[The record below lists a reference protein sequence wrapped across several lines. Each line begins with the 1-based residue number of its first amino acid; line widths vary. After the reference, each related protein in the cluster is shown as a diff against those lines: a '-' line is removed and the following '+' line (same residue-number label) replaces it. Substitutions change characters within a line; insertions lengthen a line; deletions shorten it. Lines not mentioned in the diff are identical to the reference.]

1 MATNVTPH
9 PKIPVL
15 YWDANNVYVECPY
28 CEEKH
33 RHGFSLS
40 GKRMSHCYPGGGY
53 EFVYPVDLEQELVG
67 YEIDKTRAYFVNVG
81 LTSDRTGH
89 RLDPLN
95 ETDDELADV
104 FGSTLNLTP
113 TNAEPESSLEEESSE
128 MTVIDL
134 LNGDKFELKV
144 ITLAIS
150 ECLFGNTTFIKQ
162 YINMSIEAQL
172 FLHGR
177 DKCGNTTLIMAAVE
191 ESYEMV
197 SLLLENG
204 ANVNAIN
211 HCGRN
216 ALMEA
221 ALWGR
226 IETVKILLNFDA
238 NKSLRDHHGRC
249 AKDFAEPCRENE
261 EERNTRSPRAAE
273 KQVYERNGDRRHIA
287 ILLRDPNA
295 DNQNVYTKPL
305 SNSQLNNYSFK
316 KSPAGM
322 TITFS
327 GPIQEYSVPQITKTA
342 AILDR
347 GVQFARV
354 SATSGWGRDALPVN
368 RAMERTWVEQVDYIA
383 RIVGYTFQAAPSP
396 KFDQGTPGQY
406 YASHAEKK
414 LIAYFLDKHVFL
426 PEDRSPHQVLGESID
441 ALDDSVCE
449 ARELFATCAK
459 VSDLESQKQ
468 KLERDLFGADDYLLG
483 EEYDQEEVQDLKQ
496 KISEISKE
504 LSNLESDR
512 DVTAIREKEKER
524 MRMMAR
530 YRQHERL
537 EELSRPTS
545 QPPLSL
551 RHAVILSS
559 NDNCLDC
566 KSFKERVNKYFGL
579 DITYAVV

>member
-1 MATNVTPH
+1 MSTNVTPH

-15 YWDANNVYVECPY
+15 YWDMNNVYVECPY

-40 GKRMSHCYPGGGY
+40 GKRMSNCYPGGGY

-95 ETDDELADV
+95 AIEDELADM
-104 FGSTLNLTP
+104 FGSTLNLMP
-113 TNAEPESSLEEESSE
+113 TNAKPEASLEEDSSE

-134 LNGDKFELKV
+134 PNGDKFELKA
-144 ITLAIS
+144 ITIAIS
-150 ECLFGNTTFIKQ
+150 KCLFGNTPFIKQ

-177 DKCGNTTLIMAAVE
+177 DKCGNTTLIMAAAE
-191 ESYEMV
+191 ESYEMI

-221 ALWGR
+221 ALWGW

-238 NKSLRDHHGRC
+238 NKSLRDHRGRC

-261 EERNTRSPRAAE
+261 EERNTRSPQAAE
-273 KQVYERNGDRRHIA
+273 KQVYQRNGDRRHIA
-287 ILLRDPNA
+287 ILLRDPDA

-316 KSPAGM
+316 KSSANM
-322 TITFS
+322 TITLS

-342 AILDR
+342 ALLDR
-347 GVQFARV
+347 GDQFARV

-368 RAMERTWVEQVDYIA
+368 RAMERNWVEQVDYIA
-383 RIVGYTFQAAPSP
+383 CIVGHTFQPAPSP
-396 KFDQGTPGQY
+396 EFDHGTPGKY

-426 PEDRSPHQVLGESID
+426 PEDRSPHQALGESID
-441 ALDDSVCE
+441 ALEDSARE
-449 ARELFATCAK
+449 ARELFPTCAK
-459 VSDLESQKQ
+459 VSDLELQKK
-468 KLERDLFGADDYLLG
+468 KLGLELFDADDHLLR
-483 EEYDQEEVQDLKQ
+483 EDYDEDKVQNLKQ
-496 KISEISKE
+496 QISEISEE
-504 LSNLESDR
+504 LSNLESDGNVNAMR
-512 DVTAIREKEKER
+512 KKQKER
-524 MRMMAR
+524 MRLMER

-537 EELSRPTS
+537 EELSRSTS
-545 QPPLSL
+545 QPPFSL

-559 NDNCLDC
+559 NPICLDC
-566 KSFKERVNKYFGL
+566 ESFKEKVNKYFGL